1 MESVKKSRFEM
12 RLSNEDK
19 ACVFIRQHTFKEHSA
34 FLYFC
39 FSLTCPILFLF
50 RLNNVIDLTQKVTEL
65 SCIL

>member
-19 ACVFIRQHTFKEHSA
+19 ACVFICQHAFKEHSA

-39 FSLTCPILFLF
+39 FTLACISLFICSSI
-50 RLNNVIDLTQKVTEL
+50 I
-65 SCIL
+65 